1 VVAEGIEN
9 AYKALKSYF
18 GKGDLL
24 MNLELSD
31 KEMGILKHA
40 LEDYLSNLREEIVKT
55 EAHTWK
61 RNLHDEE
68 NVIKNILEKLS

>member
-1 VVAEGIEN
+1 
-9 AYKALKSYF
+9 
-18 GKGDLL
+18 

>member
-1 VVAEGIEN
+1 MVAEGIEN
-9 AYKALKSYF
+9 AYIALKSYF